1 MCFKTCASIHPDPR
15 NSHAPFHSQAL
26 GFFLCWLL
34 LPDFNLGCVYIHRF
48 ASADEAFVVRL
59 LSLYVANNKNGYDGS
74 VGVLPFASKAF
85 FGGNSYT
92 FKRKKEKKKLIFFCA
107 GQWL

>member
-1 MCFKTCASIHPDPR
+1 
-15 NSHAPFHSQAL
+15 
-26 GFFLCWLL
+26 LL
-34 LPDFNLGCVYIHRF
+34 LLLADFNLGCAVYYIALLPQTRQ
-48 ASADEAFVVRL
+48 DREAFVVRL
-59 LSLYVANNKNGYDGS
+59 LSLYGCRKQNKNGYDGS

-92 FKRKKEKKKLIFFCA
+92 ERKKEKKKLIFFCA